1 MREPIQVCLPFQ
13 LLPPAPLSSDSAFIK
28 SVVLGT
34 LVARSVSTRGNGDQL
49 KMVQGGVPAKHHPLF
64 PRNKDSDIL
73 SHGRGCSHLSC
84 VNDSH
89 VHLEKEEVIDQ
100 ERQVPWPS
108 FLPVVPAP
116 CWADSLPGHHQSSV
130 SVHSQVHP
138 QAYWEA
144 VSVATVELESG
155 HTGGLPSCSK
165 SSLCDTCDMLPSF
178 KGRALPLASSEI
190 SVNGTKCPL
199 QVSLCGGHP
208 CTQLCTQAPNP
219 SALPRMRSQP
229 AGARA

>member
-1 MREPIQVCLPFQ
+1 MCLPFQ

-28 SVVLGT
+28 LVVLGT
-34 LVARSVSTRGNGDQL
+34 LVPRSMSTRGNGDQL
-49 KMVQGGVPAKHHPLF
+49 KMVQGGAPAKHHPLF

-73 SHGRGCSHLSC
+73 SHGRGCSRLSC
-84 VNDSH
+84 INHSH

-100 ERQVPWPS
+100 EGQVPCCCAGTMLGR
-108 FLPVVPAP
+108 LPPPRTSSELGV
-116 CWADSLPGHHQSSV
+116 CSLTSP
-130 SVHSQVHP
+130 P
-138 QAYWEA
+138 TTYWEA
-144 VSVATVELESG
+144 VSVATLELESG

-165 SSLCDTCDMLPSF
+165 SSLCDICDMLPSF

-190 SVNGTKCPL
+190 SINGIKCPL